1 MPFWDIKKKIE
12 EALLAKKLEVERE
25 VAQEASLN
33 ALKDGD
39 IPAQARHRLEQQ
51 AQGNPPL
58 FTSSFSSK
66 EHLLAVQAGY
76 QPIGQVIGAAFI
88 TIDENI
94 GLFSSGELAGTTQ
107 ANRVARDFAIERMR
121 KEASVLGADGVVG
134 VRIRMTK
141 YSWSENV
148 VEFTASGTAVRV
160 PGHEEWRQS
169 KRCPF
174 ASTLSGQEFWQLF
187 QGGYWPVGL
196 VIGNCSYIC
205 RDVVYNNDAIAAKL
219 AAQNTLIALSS
230 QVDSDFVS
238 IGSGVNEEIKLFRE
252 CFDMVRKLSMERMEA
267 EINLLGACGVVDV
280 DIDYKIT
287 VPAAFVPD
295 TNYGE
300 MHVEFMIMGTA
311 VVALPVAQAPIAN
324 KPVIIFD
331 LAKRERRSLQFDAGL
346 NE

>member
-205 RDVVYNNDAIAAKL
+205 RK
-219 AAQNTLIALSS
+219 
-230 QVDSDFVS
+230 
-238 IGSGVNEEIKLFRE
+238 KR
-252 CFDMVRKLSMERMEA
+252 
-267 EINLLGACGVVDV
+267 NLVLL
-280 DIDYKIT
+280 KMR
-287 VPAAFVPD
+287 
-295 TNYGE
+295 TN
-300 MHVEFMIMGTA
+300 
-311 VVALPVAQAPIAN
+311 
-324 KPVIIFD
+324 
-331 LAKRERRSLQFDAGL
+331 KRV
-346 NE
+346 